1 MAYVI
6 KWLKPDG
13 ELGQSEPHASPSEA
27 LRFSRTLAALRPER
41 IWAEDDL
48 GHQFRIT
55 VDATA
60 PDG

>member
-6 KWLKPDG
+6 KWLKPTG
-13 ELGQSEPHASPSEA
+13 AFGQSEPHASPSDA
-27 LRFSRTLAALRPER
+27 LRFSRTLAALRPEK

-55 VDATA
+55 VEASAFD
-60 PDG
+60 D